1 MPGPIH
7 TQHWEAPPGRWS
19 FSASEPAAALTGLV
33 TQYWE
38 VRGELAPFSERV
50 LPNGALE
57 VMVNLGPIHHLVDG
71 DVRTRWDHA
80 WLSGLHE
87 RAIAIESADGTH
99 LVSAR
104 LTPLGASTL
113 LGPAA
118 AAAANRVVALTE
130 VLGQAANP
138 LVDALRAAPDAATR
152 FQLLEECLLGF
163 LPPAVPVPPFVVAAL
178 ERLEAEHGRLRI
190 TELHAGLGVSRKHL
204 TVPASHRRW
213 AFGPSAMPPSAGL
226 RGRWPGSRPARA
238 WTGPASPPRRDT
250 PTRRTWSGTS
260 AGWPPRAPPSSC
272 ASAAP
277 TAPPFSTRPGSKSSS
292 APGRRR

>member
-118 AAAANRVVALTE
+118 AAAVNRVVALTE

-204 TVPASHRRW
+204 TVCFTQAVGIAPKRYAAIRR
-213 AFGPSAMPPSAGL
+213 F
-226 RGRWPGSRPARA
+226 A
-238 WTGPASPPRRDT
+238 WTLARLQASESVDWARLAAEAGYADQAHLVRDFRRVAAASPTEFLRIRSPD
-250 PTRRTWSGTS
+250 GT
-260 AGWPPRAPPSSC
+260 ALLDEAR
-272 ASAAP
+272 
-277 TAPPFSTRPGSKSSS
+277 
-292 APGRRR
+292 

>member
-204 TVPASHRRW
+204 TVRFTQAVGIAPKRYAAIRR
-213 AFGPSAMPPSAGL
+213 F
-226 RGRWPGSRPARA
+226 A
-238 WTGPASPPRRDT
+238 WTLARLQASESVDWARLAAEAGYADQAHLVRDFRRVAAASPTEFLRIRSPD
-250 PTRRTWSGTS
+250 GT
-260 AGWPPRAPPSSC
+260 ALLDEAR
-272 ASAAP
+272 
-277 TAPPFSTRPGSKSSS
+277 
-292 APGRRR
+292 

>member
-204 TVPASHRRW
+204 TVRFTQAVGVAPKRYAAIRR
-213 AFGPSAMPPSAGL
+213 F
-226 RGRWPGSRPARA
+226 A
-238 WTGPASPPRRDT
+238 WTLARLQASESVDWARLAAEAGYADQAHLVRDFRRVAAASPTEFLRIRSPD
-250 PTRRTWSGTS
+250 GT
-260 AGWPPRAPPSSC
+260 ALLDEAR
-272 ASAAP
+272 
-277 TAPPFSTRPGSKSSS
+277 
-292 APGRRR
+292 